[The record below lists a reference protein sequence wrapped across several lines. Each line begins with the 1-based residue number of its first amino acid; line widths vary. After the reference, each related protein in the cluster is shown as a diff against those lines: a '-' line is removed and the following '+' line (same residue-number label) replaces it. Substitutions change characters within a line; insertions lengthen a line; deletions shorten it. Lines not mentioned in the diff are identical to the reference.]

1 MTTHTVNAPEK
12 IRRNFLPASLDLSKW
27 ESLETYYLDLQNRKI
42 DSVADLQKWLTDV
55 TELESIVSEHLGWLY
70 IRMTCDTTDKKL
82 TEAYTHFIENINP
95 KIEPFADRLNRKL
108 IECSF
113 RTELDKRYSL
123 YLKQV
128 ENSIRIFREENIP
141 LQAEMTVKEQK
152 YGETA
157 GAMTVEVNGKTLT
170 LQQASNLLKDPDR
183 SVRDTVYHKI
193 VSRRQQDREKLDGL
207 FHELIALRHRI
218 ARQAGFANYRDYKF
232 VELDRFDY
240 TPEDCL
246 RFHESVRTS
255 IVPVLDTL
263 LEERKAE
270 LKLDALKPWDLD
282 VDTQGRPDMKPF
294 TRGEELM
301 NQTIACF
308 SDIHPYFGEV
318 TKTLQRLNYID
329 LDSRIGK
336 APGGYNYPLYESGVP
351 FIFMNASGSLRDVIT
366 MVHKGGHAIH
376 SMLTSKLDFIGFK
389 ELPSE
394 VAELASMSMELISM
408 EHWHHFFPNADD
420 LRRARRE
427 QLENVLEA
435 LPWIA
440 CVDHFQHWL
449 YMNPD
454 HTTSERTE
462 AWKRIYLQFSSK
474 VVDWSTDQNA
484 LEAMWQKQLHLFE
497 VPFYYIEYGMA
508 QLGAIA
514 VWRNYK
520 QNPQKAIEQ
529 YMNALKLGYSC
540 SIPEIYSAAGIRF
553 DFSEKYIR
561 ELVDFVKSELQ
572 KV

>member
-1 MTTHTVNAPEK
+1 MTSTTVNAPEK
-12 IRRNFLPASLDLSKW
+12 IRRNFLPANLDLQNW
-27 ESLETYYLDLQNRKI
+27 ESLAPYYLDLQERNL
-42 DSVADLQKWLTDV
+42 DSLQSLHKWLADI
-55 TELESIVSEHLGWLY
+55 TELESVVSEHIGWLY
-70 IRMTCDTTDKKL
+70 IRMTCDTTDKNL
-82 TEAYTHFIENINP
+82 TEAYTHFVENINP
-95 KIEPFADRLNRKL
+95 KIEPFSDRLNRKL
-108 IECSF
+108 LECPLK
-113 RTELDKRYSL
+113 TQLDNRYAL
-123 YLKQV
+123 YLRQV

-141 LQAEMTVKEQK
+141 LHAEMTVKEQK
-152 YGETA
+152 YGEIA
-157 GAMTVEVNGKTLT
+157 GAMTVDVKGKTLT
-170 LQQASNLLKDPDR
+170 LQQASNHLKDPDR
-183 SVRDTVYHKI
+183 LLRDEVYHKI
-193 VSRRQQDREKLDGL
+193 VSRRQQDREKLDKL
-207 FHELIALRHRI
+207 FHELVALRQRVASH
-218 ARQAGFANYRDYKF
+218 AGFANYRDYKF

-246 RFHESVRTS
+246 RFHESVRTC
-255 IVPVLDTL
+255 IVPLLDTL
-263 LEERKAE
+263 MEERKAE
-270 LKLDALKPWDLD
+270 LKLDALKPWDLE
-282 VDTQGRPDMKPF
+282 VDTRGRADMKPF
-294 TRGEELM
+294 AKGEELM
-301 NQTIACF
+301 VQTIRCF

-318 TKTLQRLNYID
+318 TQTLQRLNYVD

-366 MVHKGGHAIH
+366 MVHEGGHAIH
-376 SMLTSKLDFIGFK
+376 SMLTRDLDFIGFK

-462 AWKRIYLQFSSK
+462 TWKRIYLQFSSK
-474 VVDWSTDQNA
+474 IVDWSTDQNA
-484 LEAMWQKQLHLFE
+484 LETLWQKQLHLFE

-520 QNPQKAIEQ
+520 QDPEKAITR
-529 YMNALKLGYSC
+529 YMNALRLGYSC
-540 SIPEIYSAAGIRF
+540 SIPEIYTAAGIRF

-561 ELVDFVKSELQ
+561 ELVDFVKTELE